1 MKYSDEIADEAIT
14 PGGELDNQLLE
25 DEYLNSEKGKMNTLQ
40 VAVETRIDRCS
51 SALTL

>member
-1 MKYSDEIADEAIT
+1 MTKYDDNADEAIT

-40 VAVETRIDRCS
+40 VLVLGRVDAS
-51 SALTL
+51 SSVST